1 MKKLVSILAAAMMI
15 TGAFASCGSSSD
27 SSDSETKAAETAAST
42 EAGTEEVTEAETEAD
57 TEEKTEKATEKA
69 TEKETEAVTEAE
81 TEAETEDK
89 SAALNS
95 KAKDI
100 RNAAMSASMDLDAA
114 GTSWINEGKGALV
127 SSDGCDGLTNEQ
139 AFMKKFKEYVDT
151 TGYEYVI
158 TFSDSTTVKNVW
170 VAESWDSKEIGK
182 YPESELNTDGDK
194 TLKEILD
201 FHS

>member
-1 MKKLVSILAAAMMI
+1 
-15 TGAFASCGSSSD
+15 
-27 SSDSETKAAETAAST
+27 
-42 EAGTEEVTEAETEAD
+42 
-57 TEEKTEKATEKA
+57 
-69 TEKETEAVTEAE
+69 
-81 TEAETEDK
+81 
-89 SAALNS
+89 
-95 KAKDI
+95 
-100 RNAAMSASMDLDAA
+100 MSASMDLDAA

-127 SSDGCDGLTNEQ
+127 SSDGCDGVTDEA
-139 AFMKKFKEYVDT
+139 AFTKAFKMYVDT

>member
-1 MKKLVSILAAAMMI
+1 MKKLVSILAFAMMI
-15 TGAFASCGSSSD
+15 TGAFASCGSSS
-27 SSDSETKAAETAAST
+27 SDSEAKTTEAATAAAT
-42 EAGTEEVTEAETEAD
+42 EGETEAD
-57 TEEKTEKATEKA
+57 TEEATEKKTEKAN
-69 TEKETEAVTEAE
+69 
-81 TEAETEDK
+81 EDK
-89 SAALNS
+89 AAALNK

-100 RNAAMSASMDLDAA
+100 RNAAMTAATELDVS
-114 GTSWINEGKGALV
+114 GTSWMNAGKGALV
-127 SSDGCDGLTNEQ
+127 SSDGCDGVTDEA
-139 AFMKKFKEYVDT
+139 AFTKAFKMYVDT